1 MNEREDNKL
10 WQVLGEASRP
20 TPPADF
26 SRRVMMR
33 IMAEEQEKPAT
44 PVINAMPFFKRPAF
58 RMWTGAAAAAF
69 ACVLGFMAVMDDA
82 TPVDATYL
90 SAVDIDDVLVQEAGQ
105 SLGEETLMDAMG
117 TLAASETG
125 VISDDSIQEFIL

>member
-10 WQVLGEASRP
+10 WQMLGEASRP

-33 IMAEEQEKPAT
+33 IMAEEQEKREM
-44 PVINAMPFFKRPAF
+44 PVINAIPFFKRPVF
-58 RMWTGAAAAAF
+58 RIWAGVAAAALVG
-69 ACVLGFMAVMDDA
+69 VLGFIAVMEEG
-82 TPVDATYL
+82 TPVDGTYL
-90 SAVDIDDVLVQEAGQ
+90 SAVNIDDVLVQEAGQ
-105 SLGEETLMDAMG
+105 SLGEENLMDALCTM
-117 TLAASETG
+117 AASETG